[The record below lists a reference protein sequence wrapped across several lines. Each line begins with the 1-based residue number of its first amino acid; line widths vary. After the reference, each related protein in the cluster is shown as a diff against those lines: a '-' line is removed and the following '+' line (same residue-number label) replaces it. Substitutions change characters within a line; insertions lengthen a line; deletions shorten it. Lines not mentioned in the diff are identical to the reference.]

1 MVKKNLTRKDLYL
14 YGADRETIRES
25 IVKGRRTQMPA
36 FESVLTDEEIKAV
49 SIFVWH
55 AAERDTDE

>member
-1 MVKKNLTRKDLYL
+1 
-14 YGADRETIRES
+14 
-25 IVKGRRTQMPA
+25 MPA

-55 AAERDTDE
+55 AAERDAEE